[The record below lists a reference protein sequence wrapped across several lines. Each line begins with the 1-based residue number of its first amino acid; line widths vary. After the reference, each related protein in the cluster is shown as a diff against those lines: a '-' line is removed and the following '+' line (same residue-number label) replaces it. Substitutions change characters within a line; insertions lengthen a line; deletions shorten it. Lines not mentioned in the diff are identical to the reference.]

1 MAFSRARRLLAL
13 TASHP
18 DPAFLPTL
26 AGAPVWTDVSLNLF
40 PGNAP
45 RPQPV
50 LASGGHNT
58 DITHLGPLG
67 LAVAAGGGVR
77 IILGGDV
84 SSV

>member
-18 DPAFLPTL
+18 DPAFLPALT
-26 AGAPVWTDVSLNLF
+26 GAPIWTDVSLNLF
-40 PGNAP
+40 PGNAA
-45 RPQPV
+45 RPQPA
-50 LASGGHNT
+50 LASGGH
-58 DITHLGPLG
+58 ITHLGPLG

-84 SSV
+84 SCV